1 MSLLDSIHEVYRL
14 LFNNGLGREVLGAG
28 IYIKPTLHGGLKMQV
43 YWSLDGYR
51 NWPAFTPAERE
62 EAHKGL
68 RLAQKVL
75 EDNGY
80 KVTPVE
86 QTGEYNFAGLTHL
99 LIPVEQE

>member
-1 MSLLDSIHEVYRL
+1 MAQKSGVVVRHT
-14 LFNNGLGREVLGAG
+14 F
-28 IYIKPTLHGGLKMQV
+28 HGGLKLV
-43 YWSLDGYR
+43 IHWSTADYH
-51 NWPAFTPAERE
+51 NWPVFTPAERE

-80 KVTPVE
+80 EVTPVE
-86 QTGEYNFAGLTHL
+86 QTGGHSFAGLTHL